1 MPKIKNDDDRPTD
14 CLVADCLNC
23 RADCLIRLITDHGLW
38 VWDGGELPRWDEVGL
53 PLDARRSTEEG
64 SEPLG
69 FLPGAFSMVRKRPN
83 ELPRTARG
91 RSHRG
96 VDATINYDAF
106 TFGGCKKFSKR
117 MAMQS
122 NCDGSSREFESQ
134 KNNELSA
141 ASGERIKILIL
152 MFLPPRR
159 VVEPIV

>member
-1 MPKIKNDDDRPTD
+1 ME
-14 CLVADCLNC
+14 
-23 RADCLIRLITDHGLW
+23 RLPSKCPLAPIQK
-38 VWDGGELPRWDEVGL
+38 DGTVSFGPIQ
-53 PLDARRSTEEG
+53 
-64 SEPLG
+64 
-69 FLPGAFSMVRKRPN
+69 N
-83 ELPRTARG
+83 
-91 RSHRG
+91 G
-96 VDATINYDAF
+96 VSQKQGVV
-106 TFGGCKKFSKR
+106 GGCKKLSKR

>member
-1 MPKIKNDDDRPTD
+1 MWDQKTTSFEGFPKFWREPNLREW
-14 CLVADCLNC
+14 
-23 RADCLIRLITDHGLW
+23 W
-38 VWDGGELPRWDEVGL
+38 V
-53 PLDARRSTEEG
+53 
-64 SEPLG
+64 
-69 FLPGAFSMVRKRPN
+69 
-83 ELPRTARG
+83 
-91 RSHRG
+91 G
-96 VDATINYDAF
+96 V
-106 TFGGCKKFSKR
+106 KKFSKR